1 MVFAIG
7 AAAPLAKHFKKKGM
21 VFKMATKN
29 VYPSNETI
37 ELFQDYTRA
46 GAAILE
52 ARQTCAALENNAHM
66 EYNAA
71 VNAARDVFQL
81 VLDNVDGRTK
91 GASVRKAAL
100 ERDAAIDA
108 ATKKRDAAI
117 DAARGAFNE
126 SVKNARETQTNVLK
140 RVDAGVYAAMLL
152 YNNTGTINAGGYT
165 TEIKV
170 TGKAHAVEKR
180 AIYVE
185 KTLVEAIRNTLCALE
200 FNRVDDVTTERF
212 IRRIIVNAAGTRSRG
227 AAGNYTR
234 RGLTKEGYKREIVEY
249 IIGALVN
256 PRYEYRIER
265 DAETRETREISVTIA
280 PKYHVNAAG
289 DWSRN

>member
-1 MVFAIG
+1 
-7 AAAPLAKHFKKKGM
+7 
-21 VFKMATKN
+21 MATKN
-29 VYPSNETI
+29 LYPSEATVT
-37 ELFQDYTRA
+37 LFQSYTRA
-46 GAAILE
+46 GAAILS
-52 ARQTCAALENNAHM
+52 ARQLCASLENTAHADYSA
-66 EYNAA
+66 ETR
-71 VNAARDVFQL
+71 AARDAFNM
-81 VLDNVDGRTK
+81 VLDTVNARTK
-91 GASVRKAAL
+91 GSSVRKAAL
-100 ERDAAIDA
+100 QRDAAIDA

-126 SVKNARETQTNVLK
+126 TVKNARETQASILK

-152 YNNTGTINAGGYT
+152 YNNTGTINAGGYA

-170 TGKAHAVEKR
+170 TGKAHNVEKR

-185 KTLVEAIRNTLCALE
+185 KTLVEAIRDTLRALE
-200 FNRVDDVTTERF
+200 FNRVDDMTTERF

-234 RGLTKEGYKREIVEY
+234 RGLTKEGYRREIVEY

-256 PRYEYRIER
+256 PRYEYRIEH

>member
-1 MVFAIG
+1 
-7 AAAPLAKHFKKKGM
+7 
-21 VFKMATKN
+21 MATKN
-29 VYPSNETI
+29 LYPSNETI
-37 ELFQDYTRA
+37 ELFQTYTRA

-52 ARQTCAALENNAHM
+52 ARQACAALENNAHM

-71 VNAARDVFQL
+71 IHAARDIFQL
-81 VLDNVDGRTK
+81 VLDNVDARTK

-100 ERDAAIDA
+100 ERDAAIEA

-126 SVKNARETQTNVLK
+126 TVKNARECQNNILK
-140 RVDAGVYAAMLL
+140 RVDAGVYPAMLL
-152 YNNTGTINAGGYT
+152 YNNTGTISAGGWT

-170 TGKAHAVEKR
+170 TGKSHNVEKR
-180 AIYVE
+180 QLFVS
-185 KTLVEAIRNTLCALE
+185 KTLVEAMRDTLRALE
-200 FNRVDDVTTERF
+200 FNRVDDMTTERF

-234 RGLTKEGYKREIVEY
+234 RGLSKDGYKREIVEY
-249 IIGALVN
+249 IINALIN
-256 PRYEYRIER
+256 PRYEYRVEYYKH
-265 DAETRETREISVTIA
+265 EKHEISVTIA
-280 PKYHVNAAG
+280 PKYRVNAAG

>member
-1 MVFAIG
+1 MV
-7 AAAPLAKHFKKKGM
+7 L
-21 VFKMATKN
+21 KMATKN
-29 VYPSNETI
+29 LYPSNETI
-37 ELFQDYTRA
+37 ELFQTYTRA

-71 VNAARDVFQL
+71 VHAARDIFQL
-81 VLDNVDGRTK
+81 VLDNVDARTE

-100 ERDAAIDA
+100 ERDAAIDT

-117 DAARGAFNE
+117 DAARKAFNE
-126 SVKNARETQTNVLK
+126 TVKNARECQNNILK

-152 YNNTGTINAGGYT
+152 YNNTGTISAGGWA

-170 TGKAHAVEKR
+170 TGKAHNVEKR

-185 KTLVEAIRNTLCALE
+185 KTLVEAIRDTLRALE
-200 FNRVDDVTTERF
+200 FNRVNDITTERF

-234 RGLTKEGYKREIVEY
+234 RGLTKDGYKREIIEY

-256 PRYEYRIER
+256 PRYEYRIEH
-265 DAETRETREISVTIA
+265 DAETRETREVSVTIA
-280 PKYHVNAAG
+280 PKYYVNAAG
-289 DWSRN
+289 DWSRI